1 MIRTALR
8 SSASVLTR
16 RAPAIAALKPELLL
30 ARSMSSSSSSD
41 FEIKKVGMVGLGL
54 MGHGIAQ
61 TAAQAGFQVVALD
74 MNQQG
79 LDAGMKRI
87 EGSLAKIVG
96 RGVKKGTI
104 TEDAA
109 KAQIEE
115 TLARITPTTDQQD
128 LADCDLVIEAIIENV
143 NVKKDFYANLG
154 KIVKP
159 SAIFASNTSSLAISD
174 FAGSSGRASQVVGL
188 HFFNPV
194 QLMKLVE
201 VVRTDATN
209 PAVFE
214 ASKNWVHAIGKHPVS
229 CKDTPGFIV
238 NRLLVPYL
246 AQAIAL
252 YERGDATKED
262 IDVSMQF
269 GAGHPMGPITLADYV
284 GLDTTLFILEG
295 WVRDHPNEPA
305 FFVPEIVR
313 KKVAEGKLG
322 RKTGEGFYKW
332 DGDKRL

>member
-1 MIRTALR
+1 MLSTTLRRASAALLGR
-8 SSASVLTR
+8 APPSALTRALSSAS
-16 RAPAIAALKPELLL
+16 
-30 ARSMSSSSSSD
+30 SGD

-74 MNQQG
+74 MHEAG
-79 LDAGMKRI
+79 LEAGMKRI
-87 EGSLAKIVG
+87 EGSLAKLVG
-96 RGVKKGTI
+96 RAVKKGALS
-104 TEDAA
+104 EDAA
-109 KAQIEE
+109 QAQVRD
-115 TLARITPTTDQQD
+115 TLARITPTTDQQA
-128 LADCDLVIEAIIENV
+128 LADCDLVIEAIVENV
-143 NVKKDFYANLG
+143 DVKKDFYANLG
-154 KIVKP
+154 RLVKP

-174 FAGSSGRASQVVGL
+174 FAGASGRAAQVVGL

-201 VVRTDATN
+201 VVRTDATDA
-209 PAVFE
+209 AVFD
-214 ASKNWVHAIGKHPVS
+214 AAKNWVHAIGKHPVS

-252 YERGDATKED
+252 YERGDASKED

-295 WVRDHPNEPA
+295 WVRDHPNDPA

-313 KKVAEGKLG
+313 HKVAEGKLG

>member
-1 MIRTALR
+1 MLRPALR
-8 SSASVLTR
+8 SLVSR
-16 RAPAIAALKPELLL
+16 PPRALL
-30 ARSMSSSSSSD
+30 ACRSLAARGLASSSD
-41 FEIKKVGMVGLGL
+41 GIEIKKVGMVGLGL

-61 TAAQAGFQVVALD
+61 TAASAGFDVVALD
-74 MNQQG
+74 SNAKG
-79 LDAGMKRI
+79 LESGMKRI
-87 EGSLAKIVG
+87 EGSLGKLLG
-96 RGVKKGTI
+96 RSVKKGALTQQQAD
-104 TEDAA
+104 EQAA
-109 KAQIEE
+109 A
-115 TLARITPTTDQQD
+115 TLARITPTTDLAD
-128 LADCDLVIEAIIENV
+128 LGDCDLVIEAIVENV
-143 NVKKDFYANLG
+143 EVKKEFYANLG
-154 KIVKP
+154 RVAKP
-159 SAIFASNTSSLAISD
+159 SAILASNTSSLAISD
-174 FAGSSGRASQVVGL
+174 FAGSSDRAPQVVGL

-201 VVRTDATN
+201 VVRTDSTD

-214 ASKNWVHAIGKHPVS
+214 ACKQWVLDIGKHPVS

-246 AQAIAL
+246 SQAIAL

-262 IDVSMQF
+262 IDVSMQY

-305 FFVPEIVR
+305 FFVPDVIR

>member
-1 MIRTALR
+1 MLRTVLR
-8 SSASVLTR
+8 SSASAFTR
-16 RAPAIAALKPELLL
+16 HTPAVAFCAT
-30 ARSMSSSSSSD
+30 RSLSSSSD

-87 EGSLAKIVG
+87 EGSLAKLVG
-96 RGVKKGTI
+96 RSVKKGTL
-104 TEDAA
+104 TEEAA
-109 KAQIEE
+109 KTQIAD

-154 KIVKP
+154 QLVKP

-201 VVRTDATN
+201 VVRTDATD

-214 ASKNWVHAIGKHPVS
+214 AAKNWVHAINKHPVS

-295 WVRDHPNEPA
+295 WVRDHPHEPA

>member
-1 MIRTALR
+1 MAK
-8 SSASVLTR
+8 SSG
-16 RAPAIAALKPELLL
+16 
-30 ARSMSSSSSSD
+30 D
-41 FEIKKVGMVGLGL
+41 IKIQKVGMVGLGL

-61 TAAQAGFQVVALD
+61 TAATAGFDVVALD
-74 MNQQG
+74 ANSTG
-79 LDAGMKRI
+79 LESGMKRI
-87 EGSLAKIVG
+87 ETSLNKLLG
-96 RGVKKGTI
+96 RSIKKGTMNQQQAD
-104 TEDAA
+104 E
-109 KAQIEE
+109 KATA
-115 TLARITPTTDQQD
+115 TLARITPTTKLDD
-128 LADCDLVIEAIIENV
+128 LVDCDLVIEAIVENV
-143 NVKKDFYANLG
+143 EVKKAFYANLG
-154 KIVKP
+154 KVVKP
-159 SAIFASNTSSLAISD
+159 SAILASNTSSLAISD

-201 VVRTDATN
+201 VVRTDATD
-209 PAVFE
+209 PEVYQACTQ
-214 ASKNWVHAIGKHPVS
+214 WVQDIGKHPVS

-262 IDVSMQF
+262 IDVSMQL

-295 WVRDHPNEPA
+295 WVRNHPNEPA
-305 FFVPEIVR
+305 FFVPNIVR
-313 KKVAEGKLG
+313 MKVTEGKLG